1 VEPLRI
7 LIVDD
12 HPMFRFGLHTMLDA
26 LAGLDVVGEA
36 ATGREAIGAAEQ
48 LRPDVVIM
56 DLHLPDLNGVE
67 VTRRVVRSNPQAA
80 VLVLTMFYDDE
91 SIFAAMRAGAHG
103 YLLKGADQS
112 DIARAV
118 HAVGRGEAIFGP
130 AIASRVLRYF
140 GRPLPSSAGPLPEL
154 TVREREILDLIAR
167 GQTNMAIANRLVLS
181 PKTVRNHVSN
191 IFSKLRVADRAQAIS
206 LAQEAGLGNRAM
218 GRDTWDLRSHD
229 IGTVETGG

>member
-12 HPMFRFGLHTMLDA
+12 HPMFRFGLRTMLD
-26 LAGLDVVGEA
+26 LIAGLDVVGEA
-36 ATGREAIGAAEQ
+36 ANGQQAIVAAEQ

-67 VTRRVVRSNPQAA
+67 VTRRLVRDYPNVA
-80 VLVLTMFYDDE
+80 VLVVTMFYDDE

-103 YLLKGADQS
+103 YLLKGADQG

-130 AIASRVLRYF
+130 TIASRVLRYF
-140 GRPLPSSAGPLPEL
+140 GRPLPSSTGRLPEL
-154 TVREREILDLIAR
+154 TTREREILDLIAR
-167 GQTNMAIANRLVLS
+167 GESNTAIAQRLVLS

-191 IFSKLRVADRAQAIS
+191 IFSKLQVADRAQAITR
-206 LAQEAGLGNRAM
+206 AQEAGLGDRATD
-218 GRDTWDLRSHD
+218 RDSWDSQSHD
-229 IGTVETGG
+229 IGTGKPGS